1 MRTRLTRFAA
11 LPAVLAALLAAP
23 NAALACGG
31 CFSPPG
37 QQNSQLILQ
46 NAERVLFHRDSKT
59 NKTRVWVEV
68 RFTGL
73 AEDFGWVLPL
83 PSKPK
88 VSVGTSW
95 VFDQLDQRHAPRF
108 RTELDNSDE
117 NCRSWTSYC
126 YGDAQSRPG
135 ASAPSAGAG
144 GFRGD
149 SADGSSEAKNGD
161 EAVQVLEKDQA
172 GPYDYEI
179 LASKDP
185 QALLD
190 WLNKNG
196 YDTPQKA
203 LPIIKS
209 HLEKGDLFVAVK
221 LQNNAGV
228 NEIKPIVLEMDGAE
242 ACVPLRLTSIAAAD
256 DMSVIVTLA
265 GPGRAVPKNHMHV
278 EINPLK
284 LNWFQNGNNYAQ
296 VMSAAI
302 DEAAGRAFVTEYA
315 GPGKET
321 SLVAES
327 QRMDVTPISYVTDAA
342 GLAKAL
348 IDSRLILSPDSVG
361 ILEKFTGLAKLAGQ
375 DPFGYFSQLQ
385 SCGYAVEQ
393 KNNSWCSKQLAGPST
408 LPVDG
413 PALAAALDK
422 DYVQPIHGMADALIA
437 ADTVTRLVL
446 RISPDEMD
454 RDPIFGFN
462 SELPDVGN
470 EYAATFKRVC
480 STGWYP
486 YDQTRITLA
495 GGGSWVID
503 GTVPGDF
510 NATGEIGNNAIDP
523 RFKDAP
529 MALRVEL
536 LDETGGAQQVHESQ
550 IELVDSAI
558 AGAIVGG
565 GPSLPKTVALEP
577 VDARWKLPEN
587 DGKRS
592 FVLQRDDSMCTVV
605 HTVKPWAE
613 SVNGGNGGPG
623 TGSAGGGTASNADV
637 GGGCT
642 ASPNGGTDAGLIFG
656 LLAMVG
662 LLWRRRDE
670 GAERA

>member
-1 MRTRLTRFAA
+1 M
-11 LPAVLAALLAAP
+11 
-23 NAALACGG
+23 ACGG

-37 QQNSQLILQ
+37 QQNTQLILQ
-46 NAERVLFHRDSKT
+46 NAERVLFHRDAKT
-59 NKTRVWVEV
+59 KKTRVWVEV

-83 PSKPK
+83 PKKPQ

-95 VFDQLDQRHAPRF
+95 VFDQLDARHAPRF
-108 RTELDNSDE
+108 STTLDQGDE

-126 YGDAQSRPG
+126 YGDEQSR
-135 ASAPSAGAG
+135 ANAAAPSAGG

-149 SADGSSEAKNGD
+149 SAAGSASEASD
-161 EAVQVLEKDQA
+161 EDGKVQVLEKDQA

-179 LASKDP
+179 LASKDS

-190 WLNKNG
+190 WLNDHG

-203 LPIIKS
+203 LPIIES
-209 HLEKGDLFVAVK
+209 HLAKGDVFVAVK

-228 NEIKPIVLEMDGAE
+228 NEIKPIVLEMDDAD
-242 ACVPLRLTSIAAAD
+242 ACVPLRLTSIAASE

-278 EINPLK
+278 EVNPLK

-296 VMSAAI
+296 VLSAAI
-302 DEAAGRAFVTEYA
+302 DEAAGRAFATEYA
-315 GPGKET
+315 GPGKQT
-321 SLVAES
+321 ALVAES

-348 IDSRLILSPDSVG
+348 VDSRLILSADAVG
-361 ILEKFTGLAKLAGQ
+361 ILEKHTGLAKLAGL
-375 DPFGYFSQLQ
+375 DPQSYFGQLQ
-385 SCGYAVEQ
+385 SCGYSSNLQ
-393 KNNSWCSKQLAGPST
+393 PGSWCTKQLAAPST

-422 DYVQPIHGMADALIA
+422 EYVQPIHTIADAMIA
-437 ADTVTRLVL
+437 SETVTRLVM
-446 RISPDEMD
+446 RISPEEMD
-454 RDPIFGFN
+454 RDPIFAFN
-462 SELPDVGN
+462 PDLGDVSN
-470 EYAATFKRVC
+470 EYTASFKRVC

-536 LDETGGAQQVHESQ
+536 IDESGPAVQVHESQ

-565 GPSLPKTVALEP
+565 GPSLPKTVALQP
-577 VDARWKLPEN
+577 VSERWKLPES

-592 FVLQRDDSMCTVV
+592 FVEQRDDSMCTRKHV
-605 HTVKPWAE
+605 VKPWTVA
-613 SVNGGNGGPG
+613 GN
-623 TGSAGGGTASNADV
+623 TGSGGAGSNAAPADA

-642 ASPNGGTDAGLIFG
+642 ASPHGHGDAGLLAG
-656 LLAMVG
+656 LLA
-662 LLWRRRDE
+662 LLAIAFRRRRD
-670 GAERA
+670 AEA